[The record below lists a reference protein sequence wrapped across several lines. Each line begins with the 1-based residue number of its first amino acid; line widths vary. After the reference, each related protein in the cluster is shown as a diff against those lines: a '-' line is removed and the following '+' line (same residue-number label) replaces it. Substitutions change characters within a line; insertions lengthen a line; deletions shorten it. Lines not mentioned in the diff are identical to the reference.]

1 MIMLKRFERPRAA
14 LSIFFAISC
23 ALAPLSQVARAQNPN
38 PQRPVAIDTYAITNA
53 RIVPVSGAEIA
64 RGTVVVRNG
73 LIAAVGANVSAP
85 SDARVIDGAGLTV
98 YPGLIDAN
106 TSLGLPAS
114 AAPQGGGR
122 GGGGFAVAQPSAP
135 AIAALNSAQPVG
147 LQPEVRADE
156 FLRPGGDQI
165 DNERNA
171 GITAALTAPREG
183 IFAGQ
188 SAFINLAGDTPQEM
202 IVRSPVAL
210 HVGFTPLRTG
220 GYPVS
225 LLGVFAALRQMLL
238 DAQRYREINAMYE
251 RNPRGMR
258 RPEQDN
264 SLAALQPALAREM
277 PVVFTA
283 DSQREIERAL
293 DLADEFKLKAMI
305 AGGLEAWKVADR
317 LAAAKVPVLVSLN
330 FPRRTTAP
338 APDADPDPIRILRQ
352 RVEAPKNPGR
362 LAAAGVRFA
371 FQSGGLTNIADYL
384 LNVTRAVDGGL
395 SKDEALR
402 AMTIRPAEM
411 FGVENQLGTIET
423 GKIANLTVTR
433 GDIFDRARRIAYVF
447 IDGRPVDLKPAAQT
461 PAGASGAAGISG
473 PWNLK
478 ITMQGQGDKNATLTL
493 RQEGE
498 RLSGS
503 LQGDLGSAQ
512 IANASVGPAG
522 DLKFTATVSLGGV
535 ATELNFAGTVTGG
548 EMRGT
553 VTTVNNGNGTFTGAR
568 PEGFT
573 PGGGGGRRPGGGEGT
588 TGPPSGTTQS
598 TGTTPAPTSAVADLS
613 GTWTI
618 AVNVEGQN
626 LPGTLTLRQEGN
638 RLTGTLQSPL
648 GSSEV
653 SNGSVGAD
661 GFRFTVAVSIQG
673 QSLEVT
679 FAGTANGNTMSGSAN
694 STQGAATFTGT
705 RPGS

>member
-1 MIMLKRFERPRAA
+1 MIMLKRSTTRLRAA
-14 LSIFFAISC
+14 LSAFFALAL
-23 ALAPLSQVARAQNPN
+23 ALAPLMQSARAQNPN
-38 PQRPVAIDTYAITNA
+38 PQRPAAIDTYAITNA
-53 RIVPVSGAEIA
+53 RIVTVSGNEIA
-64 RGTVVVRNG
+64 RGTIVIRAG
-73 LIAAVGANVSAP
+73 LIVAVGANVNAP
-85 SDARVIDGAGLTV
+85 TDARVIDGAGLTV

-106 TSLGLPAS
+106 TSLGLPVA
-114 AAPQGGGR
+114 AAPQGGAR
-122 GGGGFAVAQPSAP
+122 GGGGFAVTQQTNAQQ
-135 AIAALNSAQPVG
+135 IAALNSTQPVG

-165 DNERNA
+165 DAERNA
-171 GITAALTAPREG
+171 GITSALTAPREG

-210 HVGFTPLRTG
+210 HVGFTPLRNG
-220 GYPVS
+220 SYPAS

-238 DAQRYREINAMYE
+238 DAQRYREVNAMYE

-258 RPEQDN
+258 RPEPDK

-305 AGGLEAWKVADR
+305 AGGMEAWKVADR
-317 LAAAKVPVLVSLN
+317 LAASKVPVLVSLN

-352 RVEAPKNPGR
+352 RVEAPKNPAR

-371 FQSGGLTNIADYL
+371 FQSGGLTSISDFL
-384 LNVTRAVDGGL
+384 LNVTRAVEGGL
-395 SKDEALR
+395 SKEEALR
-402 AMTIRPAEM
+402 AMTIRPAEI
-411 FGVENQLGTIET
+411 FGVESQLGTIEV

-433 GDIFDRARRIAYVF
+433 GDLFDRARRITHVF
-447 IDGRPVDLKPAAQT
+447 IDGRPVDLKPVT
-461 PAGASGAAGISG
+461 PPPGAGGAGVSG

-478 ITMQGQGDKNATLTL
+478 IAMQGQGDKNATLTL

-512 IANASVGPAG
+512 IANASVGQAG
-522 DLKFTATVSLGGV
+522 DIKFTATVSLGGI
-535 ATELNFAGTVTGG
+535 ATELNFTGTVTGN

-553 VTTVNNGNGTFTGAR
+553 VASVNNGNGTFTGAR

-573 PGGGGGRRPGGGEGT
+573 PQGGAGGRRGGEG
-588 TGPPSGTTQS
+588 
-598 TGTTPAPTSAVADLS
+598 AAANAVADLS
-613 GTWTI
+613 GTWTL
-618 AVNVEGQN
+618 AVKLDEQT
-626 LPGTLTLRQEGN
+626 LPGTLTLHQDGN
-638 RLTGTLQSPL
+638 RLSGTLQSPL

-661 GFRFTVAVSIQG
+661 GFRFTVNVSLQG
-673 QSLEVT
+673 QSMEVT
-679 FAGTANGNTMSGSAN
+679 FTGTATGNSMSGSAT
-694 STQGAATFTGT
+694 STAGAATFTGT
-705 RPGS
+705 RPGM

>member
-1 MIMLKRFERPRAA
+1 MLKLKRRARGTDA
-14 LSIFFAISC
+14 LSIFFALSL
-23 ALAPLSQVARAQNPN
+23 ALAPLVRSARAQNPN
-38 PQRPVAIDTYAITNA
+38 PQRPAAIDTYAITNA
-53 RIVPVSGAEIA
+53 RIVPVSGPEIP
-64 RGTVVVRNG
+64 RGTVVIREG
-73 LIAAVGANVSAP
+73 LIAAVGANVAAP
-85 SDARVIDGAGLTV
+85 ADARVIDGTGLTV
-98 YPGLIDAN
+98 YPGLIDAD
-106 TSLGLPAS
+106 TSLGLPA
-114 AAPQGGGR
+114 AATPQGGAR
-122 GGGGFAVAQPSAP
+122 GGGGFAVAQTQSSAQQ
-135 AIAALNSAQPVG
+135 IAALNSSQPVG

-165 DNERNA
+165 DAERNA

-188 SAFINLAGDTPQEM
+188 SALINLAGDTPQQM

-220 GYPVS
+220 GYPAS

-238 DAQRYREINAMYE
+238 DAQRYREINAMYA

-258 RPEQDN
+258 RPEQDK

-293 DLADEFKLKAMI
+293 DLAAEFKLRPVI

-317 LAAAKVPVLVSLN
+317 LAAEKVPVLVSLN

-338 APDADPDPIRILRQ
+338 SPDADPDPVRILRQ

-371 FQSGGLTNIADYL
+371 FQSGGLTNISDYL
-384 LNVTRAVDGGL
+384 LNVTRAIDGGL

-402 AMTIRPAEM
+402 AMTIRPAEF
-411 FGVENQLGTIET
+411 FGVEGQLGTIEV
-423 GKIANLTVTR
+423 GKVANLTVTR
-433 GDIFDRARRIAYVF
+433 GDIFDRSRRITHVF
-447 IDGRPVDLKPAAQT
+447 IDGRPVDLRPATQAQ
-461 PAGASGAAGISG
+461 PGAGGAGVSG

-478 ITMQGQGDKNATLTL
+478 INMGPQGDRNATLTL

-503 LQGDLGSAQ
+503 IQGDLGSAQ

-522 DLKFTATVSLGGV
+522 DIKFTATLSVGGV
-535 ATELNFAGTVTGG
+535 ATEMNFAGTVTGN

-553 VTTVNNGNGTFTGAR
+553 ITTVNNSNGTFTGTR

-573 PGGGGGRRPGGGEGT
+573 PGGGRRPGGEGQPQA
-588 TGPPSGTTQS
+588 GPPTSS
-598 TGTTPAPTSAVADLS
+598 PPASSSSVTDLS
-613 GTWTI
+613 GTWTLAI
-618 AVNVEGQN
+618 NLEGQN
-626 LPGTLTLRQEGN
+626 LPATLTLRQEGG
-638 RLTGTLQSPL
+638 RLTGTAQSPL
-648 GSSEV
+648 GSSEI
-653 SNGSVGAD
+653 SNGSVGPE
-661 GFRFTVAVSIQG
+661 GFRFTVNVTLQG
-673 QSLEVT
+673 QALEVT
-679 FAGTANGNTMSGSAN
+679 FSGTASGNEMRGAAN
-694 STQGAATFTGT
+694 SPEGAATFTGT
-705 RPGS
+705 RPGA